1 MISAVIPAY
10 NEEKRIEDVLLE
22 TEPYVDEIIVVDDA
36 SMDST
41 PRIACKYAELI
52 VNPKNLGYIDSLK
65 NGFARAEGDIIVTLD
80 ADGEHDPS
88 YIPSL
93 IEPIHQ
99 DRADLVFGSR
109 EKIPRPS
116 ERLIS
121 RMVKKKVDIH
131 DSGTGFRAIDS
142 DLAKRLELKGY
153 CTCGLLALESLSYGA
168 RMTEVPAPTRS
179 VKKPKRPAW
188 NHIPQLLLVLKELV
202 KPSR

>member
-22 TEPYVDEIIVVDDA
+22 TEPFVDEIIVVDDA
-36 SMDST
+36 SLDNT
-41 PRIACKYAELI
+41 PKIARRHSEL
-52 VNPKNLGYIDSLK
+52 VMNPQNLGYNFSLK
-65 NGFARAEGDIIVTLD
+65 SGFARAKGDIIVTLD

-88 YIPSL
+88 YIRSL
-93 IEPIHQ
+93 VEPIHQ

-109 EKIPRPS
+109 KKIPRPS

-121 RMVKKKVDIH
+121 RLVKKKTDIH
-131 DSGTGFRAIDS
+131 DSGTGFRAIDA
-142 DLAKRLELKGY
+142 DLAKRLELDGY